1 MKTAPSSRNAEES
14 VLGCILLDGVSIY
27 EKVAAWIRNEDAFYY
42 KDNQVIWKAI
52 KSIYKSGE
60 PIDMITVTNK
70 VKDSNDFKNDIT
82 VNQSM
87 AFYIT
92 GLPNSVATTANVEQH
107 AKIIW
112 ERHIQREAGKTANKL
127 YKTSFTDYD
136 KLDNTLQKH
145 SRLIDELKDLQPSK
159 KTEIDEILN
168 STLSNL
174 KDGGNII
181 PFGMQQL
188 DYPAGGMTR
197 KEVTVLGGR
206 PGHGKTTLSINIVR
220 SLIKQGYKVMLFNR
234 EMSNEE
240 VMKKIIIMESK
251 DIEYSKVRKNELSDD
266 EILKIE
272 LLNEKIK
279 KKYKNLIMYDNIR
292 KLGEA
297 MLEISRYKPDVVL
310 DDYIQLIQVDDIEE
324 RRFQIE
330 AIMMEY
336 KWICKKENCSAILV
350 SQLNR
355 EIEKR
360 IDPKP
365 RLSDFAESGV
375 IEQTAETAIMPFYGW
390 NFDNESYDKYEIEII
405 VPKARYGKVGTYVMG
420 FNGNRC
426 KFYFNR
432 EDATRD
438 VDVRPKLKQK
448 NTLPKDKKLT
458 AIY

>member
-1 MKTAPSSRNAEES
+1 MTNLKAAPSSKSAEES

-27 EKVAAWIRNEDAFYY
+27 EKVAAWIRDEDAFYY
-42 KDNQVIWKAI
+42 KDNQTVWKAI
-52 KSIYKSGE
+52 KEIYKSGE
-60 PIDMITVTNK
+60 PIDVITVANK
-70 VKDSNDFKNDIT
+70 VKDTNPDETMGYF
-82 VNQSM
+82 
-87 AFYIT
+87 IT
-92 GLPNSVATTANVEQH
+92 GLPMEVATTANAEYH

-112 ERHIQREAGKTANKL
+112 ERHIQREAAKTANKL
-127 YKTSFTDYD
+127 YKTSFTDYE
-136 KLDNTLQKH
+136 KLDTTLQQH

-159 KTEIDEILN
+159 KTDIDVILSN
-168 STLSNL
+168 TISNL
-174 KDGGNII
+174 KNGSNII
-181 PFGMQQL
+181 PFGLQQL

-206 PGHGKTTLSINIVR
+206 PGHGKTTLAINIVR
-220 SLIKQGYKVMLFNR
+220 SLIAQGYKVMLFNR

-251 DIEYSKVRKNELSDD
+251 DIEYSKIRKNKLSDI
-266 EILKIE
+266 EMIEVE
-272 LLNEKIK
+272 LLTEKID

-292 KLGEA
+292 KLSEA

-310 DDYIQLIQVDDIEE
+310 DDYIQLIQVDNIQE

-330 AIMMEY
+330 SIMYEY

-390 NFDNESYDKYEIEII
+390 NFDNESHDKYEIEII
-405 VPKARYGKVGTYVMG
+405 VPKSRYGTIGTYVMG

-426 KFYFNR
+426 KFYFDR
-432 EDATRD
+432 DDAKNDIDSNTR
-438 VDVRPKLKQK
+438 
-448 NTLPKDKKLT
+448 KKVPF
-458 AIY
+458 

>member
-1 MKTAPSSRNAEES
+1 MTNLKVAPSSKNAEES

-27 EKVAAWIRNEDAFYY
+27 EKVAAWIRDEDAFYY
-42 KDNQVIWKAI
+42 KDNQTVWKAI
-52 KSIYKSGE
+52 KEIYKSGE
-60 PIDMITVTNK
+60 PIDVITVTNK
-70 VKDSNDFKNDIT
+70 VKDTSPDETMGYF
-82 VNQSM
+82 
-87 AFYIT
+87 IT
-92 GLPNSVATTANVEQH
+92 GLPMEVATTANAEYH

-112 ERHIQREAGKTANKL
+112 ERHIQREAAKTANKL
-127 YKTSFTDYD
+127 YKTSFTDYE
-136 KLDNTLQKH
+136 KLDTTLQQH

-159 KTEIDEILN
+159 KTDIDVIISN
-168 STLSNL
+168 TISNL
-174 KDGGNII
+174 KNSSNII
-181 PFGMQQL
+181 PFGLQQL

-206 PGHGKTTLSINIVR
+206 PGHGKTTLAINIVR
-220 SLIKQGYKVMLFNR
+220 SLIAQGYKVMLFNR

-240 VMKKIIIMESK
+240 VMKKIIIMESD
-251 DIEYSKVRKNELSDD
+251 DIEYSKIRKNKLTD
-266 EILKIE
+266 EEITEVE
-272 LLNEKIK
+272 LLSEKID

-292 KLGEA
+292 KLSEA
-297 MLEISRYKPDVVL
+297 MLEISRYKPDVIL

-330 AIMMEY
+330 SIMYEY

-390 NFDNESYDKYEIEII
+390 NFDNESHDKYEIEII
-405 VPKARYGKVGTYVMG
+405 VPKSRYGTIGTYVMG

-426 KFYFNR
+426 KFYFDR
-432 EDATRD
+432 DDA
-438 VDVRPKLKQK
+438 K
-448 NTLPKDKKLT
+448 NDIDSNTKRKVPF
-458 AIY
+458 

>member
-1 MKTAPSSRNAEES
+1 MTNLKAAPSSKNAEES

-27 EKVAAWIRNEDAFYY
+27 EKVAAWIRDEDAFYY
-42 KDNQVIWKAI
+42 KDNQTVWKAI
-52 KSIYKSGE
+52 KEIYKSGE
-60 PIDMITVTNK
+60 PIDVITVTNK
-70 VKDSNDFKNDIT
+70 VKDTSPDETMGYF
-82 VNQSM
+82 
-87 AFYIT
+87 IT
-92 GLPNSVATTANVEQH
+92 GLPMEVATTANAEYH

-112 ERHIQREAGKTANKL
+112 ERHIQREAAKTANKL
-127 YKTSFTDYD
+127 YKTSFTDYE
-136 KLDNTLQKH
+136 KLDTTLQQH

-159 KTEIDEILN
+159 KTDIDVIISN
-168 STLSNL
+168 TLSNL
-174 KDGGNII
+174 KNGSNII
-181 PFGMQQL
+181 PFGLQQL

-206 PGHGKTTLSINIVR
+206 PGHGKTTLAINIVR
-220 SLIKQGYKVMLFNR
+220 SLIAQGYKVMLFNR

-251 DIEYSKVRKNELSDD
+251 DIEYSKIRKNKLTD
-266 EILKIE
+266 EEITEVE
-272 LLNEKIK
+272 LLSENID
-279 KKYKNLIMYDNIR
+279 KKYENLIMYDNIR
-292 KLGEA
+292 KLSEA

-330 AIMMEY
+330 SIMYEY

-390 NFDNESYDKYEIEII
+390 NFDNESHDRYEIEII
-405 VPKARYGKVGTYVMG
+405 VPKSRYGTIGTYVMG

-426 KFYFNR
+426 KFYFDR
-432 EDATRD
+432 DDAKNDIDSNTRRK
-438 VDVRPKLKQK
+438 VPF
-448 NTLPKDKKLT
+448 
-458 AIY
+458 

>member
-1 MKTAPSSRNAEES
+1 MTNLKVAPSSKNAEES

-27 EKVAAWIRNEDAFYY
+27 EKVAAWIRDEDAFYY
-42 KDNQVIWKAI
+42 KDNQTVWKAI
-52 KSIYKSGE
+52 KEIYKSGE
-60 PIDMITVTNK
+60 PIDVITVTNK
-70 VKDSNDFKNDIT
+70 VKDTSPDETMGYF
-82 VNQSM
+82 
-87 AFYIT
+87 IT
-92 GLPNSVATTANVEQH
+92 GLPMEVATTANAEYH

-112 ERHIQREAGKTANKL
+112 ERHIQREAAKTANKL
-127 YKTSFTDYD
+127 YKTSFTDYE
-136 KLDNTLQKH
+136 KLDTTLQQH

-159 KTEIDEILN
+159 KTDIDVILSN
-168 STLSNL
+168 TLSNL
-174 KDGGNII
+174 KNGSNII
-181 PFGMQQL
+181 PFGLQQL

-206 PGHGKTTLSINIVR
+206 PGHGKTTLAINIVR
-220 SLIKQGYKVMLFNR
+220 SLIAQGYKVMLFNR

-240 VMKKIIIMESK
+240 VMKKIIIMESD
-251 DIEYSKVRKNELSDD
+251 DIEYSKIRKNKLTD
-266 EILKIE
+266 EEITEVE
-272 LLNEKIK
+272 LLSEKID

-292 KLGEA
+292 KLSEA
-297 MLEISRYKPDVVL
+297 MLEISRYKPDVIL

-330 AIMMEY
+330 SIMYEY

-365 RLSDFAESGV
+365 RLSGFAESGV

-390 NFDNESYDKYEIEII
+390 NFDNESHDRYEIEII
-405 VPKARYGKVGTYVMG
+405 VPKSRYGTIGTYVMG

-426 KFYFNR
+426 KFYFDR
-432 EDATRD
+432 DDA
-438 VDVRPKLKQK
+438 K
-448 NTLPKDKKLT
+448 NDIDINTKRKVPF
-458 AIY
+458 

>member
-1 MKTAPSSRNAEES
+1 MTNLKAAPSSKSAEES

-27 EKVAAWIRNEDAFYY
+27 EKVAAWIRDENAFYY
-42 KDNQVIWKAI
+42 KDNQTVWKAI
-52 KSIYKSGE
+52 KEIYKSGE
-60 PIDMITVTNK
+60 PIDVITVANK
-70 VKDSNDFKNDIT
+70 VKNTNPDETMGYF
-82 VNQSM
+82 
-87 AFYIT
+87 IT
-92 GLPNSVATTANVEQH
+92 GLPMEVATTANAEYH

-112 ERHIQREAGKTANKL
+112 ERHIQREAAKTANKL
-127 YKTSFTDYD
+127 YKTSFTDYE
-136 KLDNTLQKH
+136 KLDTTLQQH

-159 KTEIDEILN
+159 KTDIDVILSN
-168 STLSNL
+168 TISNL
-174 KDGGNII
+174 KNGSNII
-181 PFGMQQL
+181 PFGLQQL

-206 PGHGKTTLSINIVR
+206 PGHGKTTLAINIVR
-220 SLIKQGYKVMLFNR
+220 SLIAQGYKVMLFNR

-251 DIEYSKVRKNELSDD
+251 DIEYSKIRKNKLSDI
-266 EILKIE
+266 EMIEVE
-272 LLNEKIK
+272 LLTEKID

-292 KLGEA
+292 KLSEA

-310 DDYIQLIQVDDIEE
+310 DDYIQLIQVDNIQE

-330 AIMMEY
+330 SIMYEY

-390 NFDNESYDKYEIEII
+390 NFDNESHDKYEIEII
-405 VPKARYGKVGTYVMG
+405 VPKSRYGTIGTYVMG

-426 KFYFNR
+426 KFYFDR
-432 EDATRD
+432 DDAKNNIDSNTR
-438 VDVRPKLKQK
+438 
-448 NTLPKDKKLT
+448 KKVPF
-458 AIY
+458 

>member
-1 MKTAPSSRNAEES
+1 MTNLKAAPSSKSAEES

-27 EKVAAWIRNEDAFYY
+27 EKVAAWIRDEDAFYY
-42 KDNQVIWKAI
+42 KDNQTVWKAI
-52 KSIYKSGE
+52 KEIYKSGE
-60 PIDMITVTNK
+60 PIDVITVANK
-70 VKDSNDFKNDIT
+70 VKDTNPDETMGYF
-82 VNQSM
+82 
-87 AFYIT
+87 IT
-92 GLPNSVATTANVEQH
+92 GLPMEVATTANAEYH

-112 ERHIQREAGKTANKL
+112 ERHIQREAAKTANKL
-127 YKTSFTDYD
+127 YKTSFTDYE
-136 KLDNTLQKH
+136 KLDTTLQQH

-159 KTEIDEILN
+159 KTDIDVIISN
-168 STLSNL
+168 TISNL
-174 KDGGNII
+174 KNGSNII
-181 PFGMQQL
+181 PFGLQQL

-206 PGHGKTTLSINIVR
+206 PGHGKTTLAINIVR
-220 SLIKQGYKVMLFNR
+220 SLIAQGYKVMLFNR

-251 DIEYSKVRKNELSDD
+251 DIEYSKIRKNKLSDV
-266 EILKIE
+266 EMIEVE
-272 LLNEKIK
+272 LLTEKID

-292 KLGEA
+292 KLSEA

-310 DDYIQLIQVDDIEE
+310 DDYIQLIQVDNIEE

-330 AIMMEY
+330 SIMYEY

-390 NFDNESYDKYEIEII
+390 NFDNESHDKYEIEII
-405 VPKARYGKVGTYVMG
+405 VPKSRYGTIGTYVMG

-426 KFYFNR
+426 KFYFDR
-432 EDATRD
+432 DDAKNDIDSNTRRK
-438 VDVRPKLKQK
+438 VPF
-448 NTLPKDKKLT
+448 
-458 AIY
+458 

>member
-1 MKTAPSSRNAEES
+1 MTNLKAAPSSKNAEES

-27 EKVAAWIRNEDAFYY
+27 EKVAAWIRDEDAFYY
-42 KDNQVIWKAI
+42 KDNQTVWKAI
-52 KSIYKSGE
+52 KEIYKSGE
-60 PIDMITVTNK
+60 PIDVITVTNK
-70 VKDSNDFKNDIT
+70 VKDTNPDETMGYF
-82 VNQSM
+82 
-87 AFYIT
+87 IT
-92 GLPNSVATTANVEQH
+92 GLPMEVATTANAEYH

-112 ERHIQREAGKTANKL
+112 ERHIQREAAKTANKL
-127 YKTSFTDYD
+127 YKTSFTDYE
-136 KLDNTLQKH
+136 KLDTTLQQH

-159 KTEIDEILN
+159 KTDIDVIISN
-168 STLSNL
+168 TLSNL
-174 KDGGNII
+174 KNGSNII
-181 PFGMQQL
+181 PFGLQQL

-206 PGHGKTTLSINIVR
+206 PGHGKTTLAINIVR
-220 SLIKQGYKVMLFNR
+220 SLIAQGYKVMLFNR

-251 DIEYSKVRKNELSDD
+251 DIEYSKIRKNKLTDVEMT
-266 EILKIE
+266 EVE
-272 LLNEKIK
+272 LLTEKID

-292 KLGEA
+292 KLSEA

-330 AIMMEY
+330 SIMYEY

-390 NFDNESYDKYEIEII
+390 NFDNESHDRYEIEII
-405 VPKARYGKVGTYVMG
+405 VPKSRYGTIGTYVMG

-426 KFYFNR
+426 KFYFDR
-432 EDATRD
+432 DDAKNDIDSNTRRK
-438 VDVRPKLKQK
+438 VPF
-448 NTLPKDKKLT
+448 
-458 AIY
+458 

>member
-1 MKTAPSSRNAEES
+1 MTDLKIAPSSRDAEES
-14 VLGCILLDGVSIY
+14 VLGCILLDGVSVY
-27 EKVAAWIRNEDAFYY
+27 EKVSSWIRNEDAFYY
-42 KDNQVIWKAI
+42 TDNKIVWKAI
-52 KSIYKSGE
+52 KKIYKAGE
-60 PIDMITVTNK
+60 PIDIVSVANI
-70 VKDSNDFKNDIT
+70 VKDDNPETKLNYF
-82 VNQSM
+82 
-87 AFYIT
+87 IT
-92 GLPNSVATTANVEQH
+92 GLPSSVPTTANVEYH

-127 YKTSFTDYD
+127 YKTSFTDYE
-136 KLDNTLQKH
+136 KLDNTLQQH

-159 KTEIDEILN
+159 KTDIDIISTN
-168 STLSNL
+168 TLSNL
-174 KDGGNII
+174 KNGSNII
-181 PFGMQQL
+181 PFGLQQL

-220 SLIKQGYKVMLFNR
+220 SLIQQGFKVMLFNR

-240 VMKKIIIMESK
+240 VMKKIFIMESP
-251 DIEYSKVRKNELSDD
+251 DIKYGSIRKNELTEE
-266 EILKIE
+266 EITEIE
-272 LLNEKIK
+272 LLKDKIDE
-279 KKYKNLIMYDNIR
+279 KYKNLIMYDSIR
-292 KLGEA
+292 KLSEA

-310 DDYIQLIQVDDIEE
+310 DDYIQLIQVDDIDE

-330 AIMMEY
+330 HIMHEY

-390 NFDNESYDKYEIEII
+390 NFDNESYDRYEIEVII
-405 VPKARYGKVGTYVMG
+405 PKARYGKVGTYVMG

-426 KFYFNR
+426 KFYFDR
-432 EDATRD
+432 DDA
-438 VDVRPKLKQK
+438 K
-448 NTLPKDKKLT
+448 NDKDTKKE
-458 AIY
+458 IPF

>member
-1 MKTAPSSRNAEES
+1 MTNLKVAPSSKNAEES

-27 EKVAAWIRNEDAFYY
+27 EKVAAWIRDEDAFYY
-42 KDNQVIWKAI
+42 KDNQTVWKAI
-52 KSIYKSGE
+52 KEIYKSGE
-60 PIDMITVTNK
+60 PIDVITVTNK
-70 VKDSNDFKNDIT
+70 VKDTSPDETMGYF
-82 VNQSM
+82 
-87 AFYIT
+87 IT
-92 GLPNSVATTANVEQH
+92 GLPMVVATTANAEYH

-112 ERHIQREAGKTANKL
+112 ERHIQREAAKTANKL
-127 YKTSFTDYD
+127 YKTSFTDYE
-136 KLDNTLQKH
+136 KLDTTLQQH

-159 KTEIDEILN
+159 KTDIDVIISN
-168 STLSNL
+168 TISNL
-174 KDGGNII
+174 KNGSNII
-181 PFGMQQL
+181 PFGLQQL

-206 PGHGKTTLSINIVR
+206 PGHGKTTLAINIVR
-220 SLIKQGYKVMLFNR
+220 SLIAQGYKVMLFNR

-240 VMKKIIIMESK
+240 VMKKIIIMESD
-251 DIEYSKVRKNELSDD
+251 DIEYSKIRKNKLTD
-266 EILKIE
+266 EEITEVE
-272 LLNEKIK
+272 LLSENID

-292 KLGEA
+292 KLSEA
-297 MLEISRYKPDVVL
+297 MLEISRYKPDVIL

-330 AIMMEY
+330 SIMYEY

-390 NFDNESYDKYEIEII
+390 NFDNESHDKYEIEII
-405 VPKARYGKVGTYVMG
+405 VPKSRYGTIGTYVMG

-426 KFYFNR
+426 KFYFDR
-432 EDATRD
+432 DDAKNDIDSNTRRK
-438 VDVRPKLKQK
+438 VPF
-448 NTLPKDKKLT
+448 
-458 AIY
+458 

>member
-1 MKTAPSSRNAEES
+1 MTNLKLAPSSKNAEES
-14 VLGCILLDGVSIY
+14 VLGCILLDGVSVY
-27 EKVAAWIRNEDAFYY
+27 EKVAAWIRDENAFYY
-42 KDNQVIWKAI
+42 KDNQIVWKAI
-52 KSIYKSGE
+52 KEIYKSGE
-60 PIDMITVTNK
+60 PIDVITVANR
-70 VKDSNDFKNDIT
+70 VKDTSPDEAMGYF
-82 VNQSM
+82 
-87 AFYIT
+87 IT
-92 GLPNSVATTANVEQH
+92 GLTMEIATTANAEYH

-112 ERHIQREAGKTANKL
+112 ERHIQREAAKTANKL
-127 YKTSFTDYD
+127 YKTSFTDYE
-136 KLDNTLQKH
+136 KLDTTLQQH

-159 KTEIDEILN
+159 KTDIDVILSN
-168 STLSNL
+168 TLSNL
-174 KDGGNII
+174 KNGSNII
-181 PFGMQQL
+181 PFGLQQL

-206 PGHGKTTLSINIVR
+206 PGHGKTTLAINIVR
-220 SLIKQGYKVMLFNR
+220 SLIAQGYKVMLFNR

-251 DIEYSKVRKNELSDD
+251 DIEYSKIRKNKLSDEEITEVELLSD
-266 EILKIE
+266 EID
-272 LLNEKIK
+272 

-292 KLGEA
+292 KLSEA

-330 AIMMEY
+330 SIMYEY

-390 NFDNESYDKYEIEII
+390 NFDNESHDRYEIEII
-405 VPKARYGKVGTYVMG
+405 VPKSRYGTIGTYVMG

-426 KFYFNR
+426 KFYFDR
-432 EDATRD
+432 EDAKNN
-438 VDVRPKLKQK
+438 VDTERKIPF
-448 NTLPKDKKLT
+448 
-458 AIY
+458 

>member
-1 MKTAPSSRNAEES
+1 MTNLKAAPSSKNAEES

-27 EKVAAWIRNEDAFYY
+27 EKVAAWIRDEDAFYY
-42 KDNQVIWKAI
+42 KDNQTVWKAI
-52 KSIYKSGE
+52 KEIYKSGE
-60 PIDMITVTNK
+60 PIDVITVTNR
-70 VKDSNDFKNDIT
+70 VKDTSPDETMGYF
-82 VNQSM
+82 
-87 AFYIT
+87 IT
-92 GLPNSVATTANVEQH
+92 GLPMEIATTANAEYH

-112 ERHIQREAGKTANKL
+112 ERHIQREAAKTANKL
-127 YKTSFTDYD
+127 YKTSFTDYE
-136 KLDNTLQKH
+136 KLDTTLQKH
-145 SRLIDELKDLQPSK
+145 SRLIDELKDLQPTK
-159 KTEIDEILN
+159 KTDIDVILSN
-168 STLSNL
+168 TLSNL
-174 KDGGNII
+174 KNGSNII
-181 PFGMQQL
+181 PFGLQQL

-206 PGHGKTTLSINIVR
+206 PGHGKTTLAINIVR
-220 SLIKQGYKVMLFNR
+220 SLIAQGYKVMLFNR

-251 DIEYSKVRKNELSDD
+251 DIEYSKIRKNKLTD
-266 EILKIE
+266 EEITEVE
-272 LLNEKIK
+272 LLSESID
-279 KKYKNLIMYDNIR
+279 KKYENLIMYDNIR
-292 KLGEA
+292 KLSEA

-330 AIMMEY
+330 SIMYEY

-390 NFDNESYDKYEIEII
+390 NFDNESHDRYEIEII
-405 VPKARYGKVGTYVMG
+405 VPKSRYGTIGTYVMG

-426 KFYFNR
+426 KFYFDR
-432 EDATRD
+432 DDA
-438 VDVRPKLKQK
+438 K
-448 NTLPKDKKLT
+448 NDIDSNTKRKVPF
-458 AIY
+458 

>member
-1 MKTAPSSRNAEES
+1 MTNLKVAPSSKNAEES

-27 EKVAAWIRNEDAFYY
+27 EKVAAWIRDEDAFYY
-42 KDNQVIWKAI
+42 KDNQTVWKAI
-52 KSIYKSGE
+52 KEIYKSGE
-60 PIDMITVTNK
+60 PIDVITVTNK
-70 VKDSNDFKNDIT
+70 VKDTNPDETMGYF
-82 VNQSM
+82 
-87 AFYIT
+87 IT
-92 GLPNSVATTANVEQH
+92 GLPMVVATTANAEYH

-112 ERHIQREAGKTANKL
+112 ERHIQREAAKTANKL
-127 YKTSFTDYD
+127 YKTSFTDYE
-136 KLDNTLQKH
+136 KLDTTLQQH

-159 KTEIDEILN
+159 KTDIDVIISN
-168 STLSNL
+168 TISNL
-174 KDGGNII
+174 KNGSNII
-181 PFGMQQL
+181 PFGLQQL

-206 PGHGKTTLSINIVR
+206 PGHGKTTLAINIVR
-220 SLIKQGYKVMLFNR
+220 SLIAQGYKVMLFNR

-240 VMKKIIIMESK
+240 VMKKIIIMESD
-251 DIEYSKVRKNELSDD
+251 DIEYSKIRKNKLTD
-266 EILKIE
+266 EEITEVE
-272 LLNEKIK
+272 LLSEKID

-292 KLGEA
+292 KLSEA

-330 AIMMEY
+330 SIMYEY

-390 NFDNESYDKYEIEII
+390 NFDNESHDKYEIEII
-405 VPKARYGKVGTYVMG
+405 VPKSRYGTIGTYVMG

-426 KFYFNR
+426 KFYFDR
-432 EDATRD
+432 DDA
-438 VDVRPKLKQK
+438 K
-448 NTLPKDKKLT
+448 NDIDSNTKRKVPF
-458 AIY
+458 

>member
-1 MKTAPSSRNAEES
+1 MTNLKAAPSSKNAEES
-14 VLGCILLDGVSIY
+14 VLGCILLDGVSVY
-27 EKVAAWIRNEDAFYY
+27 EKVAAWIRDENAFYY
-42 KDNQVIWKAI
+42 KDNQIVWKAI
-52 KSIYKSGE
+52 KEIYKSGE
-60 PIDMITVTNK
+60 PIDVITVANR
-70 VKDSNDFKNDIT
+70 VKDTSPDEAMGYF
-82 VNQSM
+82 
-87 AFYIT
+87 IT
-92 GLPNSVATTANVEQH
+92 GLTMEIATTANAEYH

-112 ERHIQREAGKTANKL
+112 ERYIQREAAKTANKL
-127 YKTSFTDYD
+127 YKTSFTDYE
-136 KLDNTLQKH
+136 KLDTTLQQH

-159 KTEIDEILN
+159 KTDIDVILSN
-168 STLSNL
+168 TLSNL
-174 KDGGNII
+174 KNGSNII
-181 PFGMQQL
+181 PFGLQQL

-206 PGHGKTTLSINIVR
+206 PGHGKTTLAINIVR
-220 SLIKQGYKVMLFNR
+220 SLIAQGYKVMLFNR

-251 DIEYSKVRKNELSDD
+251 DIEYSKIRKNKLSDEEITEVELLSD
-266 EILKIE
+266 EID
-272 LLNEKIK
+272 

-292 KLGEA
+292 KLSEA

-330 AIMMEY
+330 SIMYEY

-390 NFDNESYDKYEIEII
+390 NFDNESHDRYEIEII
-405 VPKARYGKVGTYVMG
+405 VPKSRYGTIGTYVMG

-426 KFYFNR
+426 KFYFDR
-432 EDATRD
+432 EDAKNN
-438 VDVRPKLKQK
+438 VDTERKIPF
-448 NTLPKDKKLT
+448 
-458 AIY
+458 

>member
-1 MKTAPSSRNAEES
+1 MTNLKAAPSSKSAEES

-27 EKVAAWIRNEDAFYY
+27 EKVAAWIRDENAFYY
-42 KDNQVIWKAI
+42 KDNQTVWKAI
-52 KSIYKSGE
+52 KEIYKSGE
-60 PIDMITVTNK
+60 PIDVITVANK
-70 VKDSNDFKNDIT
+70 VKDTNPDETMGYF
-82 VNQSM
+82 
-87 AFYIT
+87 IT
-92 GLPNSVATTANVEQH
+92 GLPMEVATTANAEYH

-112 ERHIQREAGKTANKL
+112 ERHIQREAAKTANKL
-127 YKTSFTDYD
+127 YKTSFTDYE
-136 KLDNTLQKH
+136 KLDTTLQQH

-159 KTEIDEILN
+159 KTDIDVILSN
-168 STLSNL
+168 TISNL
-174 KDGGNII
+174 KNGSNII
-181 PFGMQQL
+181 PFGLQQL

-206 PGHGKTTLSINIVR
+206 PGHGKTTLAINIVR
-220 SLIKQGYKVMLFNR
+220 SLIAQGYKVMLFNR

-251 DIEYSKVRKNELSDD
+251 DIEYSKIRKNKLSDI
-266 EILKIE
+266 EMIEVE
-272 LLNEKIK
+272 LLTEKID

-292 KLGEA
+292 KLSEA

-310 DDYIQLIQVDDIEE
+310 DDYIQLIQVDNIQE

-330 AIMMEY
+330 SIMYEY

-390 NFDNESYDKYEIEII
+390 NFDNESHDKYEIEII
-405 VPKARYGKVGTYVMG
+405 VPKSRYGTIGTYVMG

-426 KFYFNR
+426 KFYFDR
-432 EDATRD
+432 DDAKNDIDSNTR
-438 VDVRPKLKQK
+438 
-448 NTLPKDKKLT
+448 KKVPF
-458 AIY
+458 

>member
-1 MKTAPSSRNAEES
+1 MTNLKVAPSSKNAEES

-27 EKVAAWIRNEDAFYY
+27 EKVAAWIRDEDAFYY
-42 KDNQVIWKAI
+42 KDNQTVWKAI
-52 KSIYKSGE
+52 KEIYKSGE
-60 PIDMITVTNK
+60 PIDVITVTNK
-70 VKDSNDFKNDIT
+70 VKDTSPDETMGYF
-82 VNQSM
+82 
-87 AFYIT
+87 IT
-92 GLPNSVATTANVEQH
+92 GLPMEVATTANAEYH

-112 ERHIQREAGKTANKL
+112 ERHIQREAAKTANKL
-127 YKTSFTDYD
+127 YKTSFTDYE
-136 KLDNTLQKH
+136 KLDTTLQQH

-159 KTEIDEILN
+159 KTDIDVIISN
-168 STLSNL
+168 TISNL
-174 KDGGNII
+174 KNGSNII
-181 PFGMQQL
+181 PFGLQQL

-206 PGHGKTTLSINIVR
+206 PGHGKTTLAINIVR
-220 SLIKQGYKVMLFNR
+220 SLIAQGYKVMLFNR

-240 VMKKIIIMESK
+240 VMKKIIIMESD
-251 DIEYSKVRKNELSDD
+251 DIEYSKIRKNKLTD
-266 EILKIE
+266 EEITEVE
-272 LLNEKIK
+272 LLSEKID

-292 KLGEA
+292 KLSEA
-297 MLEISRYKPDVVL
+297 MLEISRYKPDVIL

-330 AIMMEY
+330 SIMYEY

-390 NFDNESYDKYEIEII
+390 NFDNESHDKYEIEII
-405 VPKARYGKVGTYVMG
+405 VPKSRYGTIGTYVMG

-426 KFYFNR
+426 KFYFDR
-432 EDATRD
+432 DDA
-438 VDVRPKLKQK
+438 K
-448 NTLPKDKKLT
+448 NDIDSNTKRKVPF
-458 AIY
+458 

>member
-1 MKTAPSSRNAEES
+1 LTNLKAAPSSKSAEES

-27 EKVAAWIRNEDAFYY
+27 EKVAAWIRDEDAFYY
-42 KDNQVIWKAI
+42 KDNQIVWKAI
-52 KSIYKSGE
+52 KEIYKSGE
-60 PIDMITVTNK
+60 PIDVITVANK
-70 VKDSNDFKNDIT
+70 VKDTNPDETMGYF
-82 VNQSM
+82 
-87 AFYIT
+87 IT
-92 GLPNSVATTANVEQH
+92 GLPMEVATTANAEYH

-112 ERHIQREAGKTANKL
+112 ERHIQREAAKTANKL
-127 YKTSFTDYD
+127 YKTSFTDYE
-136 KLDNTLQKH
+136 KLDTTLQQH

-159 KTEIDEILN
+159 KTDIDVIISN
-168 STLSNL
+168 TISNL
-174 KDGGNII
+174 KNGSNII
-181 PFGMQQL
+181 PFGLQQL

-206 PGHGKTTLSINIVR
+206 PGHGKTTLAINIVR
-220 SLIKQGYKVMLFNR
+220 SLIAQGYKVMLFNR

-251 DIEYSKVRKNELSDD
+251 DIEYSKIRKNKLTDVEMT
-266 EILKIE
+266 EVE
-272 LLNEKIK
+272 LLTEKID

-292 KLGEA
+292 KLSEA

-310 DDYIQLIQVDDIEE
+310 DDYIQLIQVDNIEE

-330 AIMMEY
+330 SIMYEY

-390 NFDNESYDKYEIEII
+390 NFDNESHDKYEIEII
-405 VPKARYGKVGTYVMG
+405 VPKSRYGTIGTYIMG

-426 KFYFNR
+426 KFYFDR
-432 EDATRD
+432 DDAKNDIDSNTR
-438 VDVRPKLKQK
+438 
-448 NTLPKDKKLT
+448 KKVPF
-458 AIY
+458 

>member
-1 MKTAPSSRNAEES
+1 MTNLKAAPSSKNAEES

-27 EKVAAWIRNEDAFYY
+27 EKVAAWIRDEDAFYY
-42 KDNQVIWKAI
+42 KDNQTVWKAI
-52 KSIYKSGE
+52 KEIYKSGE
-60 PIDMITVTNK
+60 PIDVITVTNK
-70 VKDSNDFKNDIT
+70 VKDTNPDETMGYF
-82 VNQSM
+82 
-87 AFYIT
+87 IT
-92 GLPNSVATTANVEQH
+92 GLPMEVATTANAEYH

-112 ERHIQREAGKTANKL
+112 ERHIQREAAKTANKL
-127 YKTSFTDYD
+127 YKTSFTDYE
-136 KLDNTLQKH
+136 KLDTTLQQH

-159 KTEIDEILN
+159 KTDIDVIISN
-168 STLSNL
+168 TLSNL
-174 KDGGNII
+174 KNGSNII
-181 PFGMQQL
+181 PFGLQQL

-206 PGHGKTTLSINIVR
+206 PGHGKTTLAINIVR
-220 SLIKQGYKVMLFNR
+220 SLIAQGYKVMLFNR

-251 DIEYSKVRKNELSDD
+251 DIEYSKIRKNKLTDVEMT
-266 EILKIE
+266 EVE
-272 LLNEKIK
+272 LLTEKID

-292 KLGEA
+292 KLSEA
-297 MLEISRYKPDVVL
+297 MLEISRYKPDVIL
-310 DDYIQLIQVDDIEE
+310 DDYIQLIQVDNIEE

-330 AIMMEY
+330 SIMYEY

-390 NFDNESYDKYEIEII
+390 NFDNESHDRYEIEII
-405 VPKARYGKVGTYVMG
+405 VPKSRYGTIGTYVMG

-426 KFYFNR
+426 KFYFDR
-432 EDATRD
+432 DDA
-438 VDVRPKLKQK
+438 K
-448 NTLPKDKKLT
+448 NDIDSNTKRKVPF
-458 AIY
+458 

>member
-1 MKTAPSSRNAEES
+1 LTNLKVAPSSKNAEES

-27 EKVAAWIRNEDAFYY
+27 EKVAAWIRDEDAFYY
-42 KDNQVIWKAI
+42 KDNQTVWKAI
-52 KSIYKSGE
+52 KEIYKSGE
-60 PIDMITVTNK
+60 PIDVITVTNK
-70 VKDSNDFKNDIT
+70 VKDTSPDETMGYF
-82 VNQSM
+82 
-87 AFYIT
+87 IT
-92 GLPNSVATTANVEQH
+92 GLPMEVATTANAEYH

-112 ERHIQREAGKTANKL
+112 ERHIQREAAKTANKL
-127 YKTSFTDYD
+127 YKTSFTDYE
-136 KLDNTLQKH
+136 KLDTTLQQH

-159 KTEIDEILN
+159 KTDIDVIISN
-168 STLSNL
+168 TISNL
-174 KDGGNII
+174 KNSSNII
-181 PFGMQQL
+181 PFGLQQL

-206 PGHGKTTLSINIVR
+206 PGHGKTTLAINIVR
-220 SLIKQGYKVMLFNR
+220 SLIAQGYKVMLFNR

-240 VMKKIIIMESK
+240 VMKKIIIMESD
-251 DIEYSKVRKNELSDD
+251 DIEYSKIRKNKLTD
-266 EILKIE
+266 EEITEVE
-272 LLNEKIK
+272 LLSEKID

-292 KLGEA
+292 KLSEA
-297 MLEISRYKPDVVL
+297 MLEISRYKPDVIL

-330 AIMMEY
+330 SIMYEY

-390 NFDNESYDKYEIEII
+390 NFDNESHDKYEIEII
-405 VPKARYGKVGTYVMG
+405 VPKSRYGTIGTYVMG

-426 KFYFNR
+426 KFYFDR
-432 EDATRD
+432 DDA
-438 VDVRPKLKQK
+438 K
-448 NTLPKDKKLT
+448 NDIDSNTKRKVPF
-458 AIY
+458 